1 MTSCTD
7 SAGTAESKSALP
19 VLAGATA
26 IALAAHPLLPM
37 WPVDLTLQT
46 VAVPVVA
53 ALLGARRAVAAV
65 VLWLLMAAIGLPVL
79 PVAVGQGSGVAAM
92 VGPAGGYL
100 AGTVL
105 AALIVGWAAERPWC
119 NGLSLMFAAMVAAD
133 TVLHA
138 AGSAWLSVLFD
149 ARTAVDRGIA
159 PYILP
164 DLVML
169 AAAAH
174 LAATSR
180 AVAAFASGRAITQ
193 RPPAADP

>member
-1 MTSCTD
+1 MATCNE
-7 SAGTAESKSALP
+7 SAGTAESTSALP
-19 VLAGATA
+19 ILAGATA
-26 IALAAHPLLPM
+26 IAVAAHPLLPM

-65 VLWLLMAAIGLPVL
+65 GLWLLIAAIGLPVL
-79 PVAVGQGSGVAAM
+79 PVGEGQGSGLGAM
-92 VGPAGGYL
+92 AGPASGYL
-100 AGTVL
+100 VGTVL

-119 NGLSLMFAAMVAAD
+119 NGLPLLFAAMVAAD

-138 AGSAWLSVLFD
+138 AGSAWLSVLYD

-174 LAATSR
+174 LATSFR
-180 AVAAFASGRAITQ
+180 AVAAFASGRAITH